1 MGVAGKSKTLV
12 RIVDR
17 IDFFSAGPGM
27 VVMIVG
33 ELEDVV
39 EACSQLT
46 GRYWIESLIFLLR
59 VASSCFKVVIQPFL
73 VKRFARVHHKFYIGI
88 NISDKLKS

>member
-1 MGVAGKSKTLV
+1 MEAAGKWKTSV
-12 RIVDR
+12 KIVNR
-17 IDFFSAGPGM
+17 IDFFSAQPGM
-27 VVMIVG
+27 VVMI